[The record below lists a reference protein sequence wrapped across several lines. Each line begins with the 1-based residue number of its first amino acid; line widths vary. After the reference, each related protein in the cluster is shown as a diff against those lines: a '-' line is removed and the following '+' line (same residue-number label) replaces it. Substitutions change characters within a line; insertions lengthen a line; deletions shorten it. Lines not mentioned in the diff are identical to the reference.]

1 MQPGMDDLDA
11 GLHARP
17 GPVVGDGAHD
27 AAEPQRP
34 DGPELVVDDPLPR
47 RLQRALLL
55 RHLAGKLRH
64 EPSRAPQSRCLRLR
78 VRSLLDCYG
87 GRRGE
92 RGVGIN
98 SGERGG
104 AEGNGIGRLEE
115 PYGAGSR

>member
-92 RGVGIN
+92 RGLGLIAASAVAR
-98 SGERGG
+98 RGM
-104 AEGNGIGRLEE
+104 ESEDGRSRT
-115 PYGAGSR
+115 GAGSR